1 MRAFIVFL
9 AVTAAVVLVIAV
21 ARPRVSTQHVEAR
34 VAEYVAH
41 ASGGKSRITGESALR
56 LLPLPVVTV
65 KSVEIEGIGEAR
77 QAARIDIPSMEV
89 SFQFLPLLMSGE
101 LVVDGIKL
109 DQPVVQLV
117 RTPGAD
123 RGDIK
128 SGLNSIL
135 QAVLAADSAAK
146 KAKVIDVQDGRIEL
160 EDGNGGRREEIAMP
174 RMHLARADRQ
184 DALHLAGKVEWH
196 GFQIGI
202 DADLDTR
209 DGTRPGLCCEGDV
222 TVEIA
227 PAETEPGSFEVPVL
241 WDSGTQTDPDAP
253 RDEPYS
259 LSELLT
265 QATAAAPL
273 RLSGAF
279 KAGTQHV
286 RLEDVAL
293 ELGDIAA
300 AGSLG
305 VDLAGEVPSISAE
318 MAFQE
323 LDLGRHL
330 HAFLPTSLDEVLAW
344 PVRADVFANADLDLS
359 AVVAE
364 AALGDIIFA
373 GPSVRLVGNRRGI
386 TLTLERTEVA
396 SGRIQGLVT
405 VQPAGQEALV
415 QLSGSLADVSL
426 ADIGEAL
433 RHGAGR
439 IPVGQ
444 DRPPEGYVTGSIDLS
459 GKGSTL
465 KAVTRSLRGWGR
477 QRRARRQPGRGGYRG
492 DAGTGGRQF
501 HTRRRR
507 QTAHP
512 GGRANLFLRPRRL
525 RGGGGRRG
533 AGSSYPFQGREFQD
547 RLLRRRRPG
556 PGRNRSGRKR
566 VAVCR
571 QLRAGLG
578 DADRA
583 PLRDRRYDAR
593 TDVRPPAYPGS
604 AARRRHPPLQ
614 PIPTPKARALP
625 QIEMRLSMTI
635 SDQIDRPHGL
645 AGGIRVSLASLAPL
659 FVFRRVF
666 LFLHP
671 VPVSGPRR

>member
-465 KAVTRSLRGWGR
+465 KAVTRSLRGWGASVVR
-477 QRRARRQPGRGGYRG
+477 DGSLAGADIVATLERVADNSTLVDEGKPLIPVAGRTYFSALVASAAVADGVVRAPHIHFRGENFKIDFSADVDLAQGEIEAAGSASLFAASSGQDWETLIELPFGIGGTMREPMFARHTRDRRHAG
-492 DAGTGGRQF
+492 DTLPCNRS
-501 HTRRRR
+501 RRRR
-507 QTAHP
+507 RGH
-512 GGRANLFLRPRRL
+512 FPRSKC
-525 RGGGGRRG
+525 
-533 AGSSYPFQGREFQD
+533 GS
-547 RLLRRRRPG
+547 L
-556 PGRNRSGRKR
+556 
-566 VAVCR
+566 
-571 QLRAGLG
+571 
-578 DADRA
+578 
-583 PLRDRRYDAR
+583 
-593 TDVRPPAYPGS
+593 
-604 AARRRHPPLQ
+604 
-614 PIPTPKARALP
+614 
-625 QIEMRLSMTI
+625 
-635 SDQIDRPHGL
+635 
-645 AGGIRVSLASLAPL
+645 
-659 FVFRRVF
+659 
-666 LFLHP
+666 
-671 VPVSGPRR
+671 